1 MREIGQF
8 IDGAAVR
15 GGGDTPFATID
26 PATGETLA
34 TIVPAVADDIDRAVT
49 AAASA
54 QQEWQASDGAAKA
67 VVLNRIADALAD
79 RRMELAELEV
89 ADTGKPI
96 SEAPEADVDSAID
109 CFRFFAGV
117 ARSIRGESID
127 LPGSLIYTRREPWG
141 VCAGIGAWNY
151 PIQIASWKAAP
162 ALACGNA
169 MIFKPS
175 EMTPLTA
182 MELAGIIHDAGV
194 PKGLYNVVNGAG
206 AVGAALTTHPG
217 IAKVS
222 VTGSVATG
230 KRVMRGAADT
240 LKAVTMELGGKSPLI
255 IFADADLDDA
265 VSAAMLANFY
275 TQGEVCTNGTRV
287 FVHRSIRDAFLERL
301 VRRTEAMV
309 VGDPKDPAT
318 HVGAMISAAHMD
330 KVMDYVARGKAAG
343 ATLLTGGERLS
354 GGQFDRG
361 AFMRPTIFADV
372 SDDMLI
378 AQDEIFGP
386 VMSVFDFDDEDEVVA
401 RANATEFG
409 LAAGLMT
416 RDLSRAHR
424 VAAALQAGT
433 VWVNTYNLTP
443 IEMPFGGVKQSGLG
457 RENGHAAVE
466 FYTRSKSVH
475 VGLGPVEAPY

>member
-1 MREIGQF
+1 MRRIGQF
-8 IDGAAVR
+8 IDGQAVT
-15 GGGDTPFATID
+15 GGDGVTFESID

-34 TIVPAVADDIDRAVT
+34 TVSSATADDIDSAV
-49 AAASA
+49 AAAAAA
-54 QQEWQASDGAAKA
+54 QQEWQATDGAHKA
-67 VVLNRIADALAD
+67 AILNRIADALTD
-79 RRMELAELEV
+79 RRQELAELEV

-96 SEAPEADVDSAID
+96 SEAPEADIDSAAD
-109 CFRFFAGV
+109 CFRFFAGI

-127 LPGSLIYTRREPWG
+127 LPDTLIYTRREPWG

-169 MIFKPS
+169 MVFKPS

-182 MELAGIIHDAGV
+182 MELAGIIHEAGV
-194 PKGLYNVVNGAG
+194 PRGLYNVVNGAG

-222 VTGSVATG
+222 VTGSVGTG
-230 KRVMRGAADT
+230 KRVMVGAAES

-255 IFADADLDDA
+255 VFADANLDDA

-287 FVHRSIRDAFLERL
+287 FVHQDIREAFLEQL
-301 VRRTEAMV
+301 VRRTEAMI

-318 HVGAMISAAHMD
+318 HVGAMISAAHLE
-330 KVMDYVARGKAAG
+330 KVLAHVEQGKTAG
-343 ATLLTGGERLS
+343 AQVLTGGERLT
-354 GGQFDRG
+354 GGIFDRG
-361 AFMRPTIFADV
+361 AFMRPTVFAGV
-372 SDDMLI
+372 RDDMVI
-378 AQDEIFGP
+378 AQEEIFGP
-386 VMSVFDFDDEDEVVA
+386 VMSVLDFTDEDDVIA

-416 RDLSRAHR
+416 NDLSRAHR
-424 VAAALQAGT
+424 VAAQLQAGT

-457 RENGHAAVE
+457 RENGHAAIE
-466 FYTRSKSVH
+466 YYTRTKCVH

>member
-8 IDGAAVR
+8 IDGTTVTGSGNA
-15 GGGDTPFATID
+15 PFPTTD

-34 TIVPAVADDIDRAVT
+34 NVTSAGPAEIDNAVA
-49 AAASA
+49 AAARA
-54 QQEWQASDGAAKA
+54 QREWQATDGAHKA
-67 VVLNRIADALAD
+67 VILNRIADALSD

-96 SEAPEADVDSAID
+96 SEAPEADIDSAVD

-127 LPGSLIYTRREPWG
+127 LPGTLIYTRREPWG

-169 MIFKPS
+169 MVFKPS

-182 MELAGIIHDAGV
+182 MALAGIIHESGV
-194 PKGLYNVVNGAG
+194 PRGLYNVVNGAG

-222 VTGSVATG
+222 VTGSVGTG
-230 KRVMRGAADT
+230 KRVMSGAADS

-255 IFADADLDDA
+255 VFADADLDDA

-287 FVHRSIRDAFLERL
+287 FVHSSIRDAFLEQL
-301 VRRTEAMV
+301 VRRTEAMI

-318 HVGAMISAAHMD
+318 HVGAMISDAHMNR
-330 KVMDYVARGKAAG
+330 VLAYVEQGKAAG
-343 ATLLTGGERLS
+343 AQLLTGGERLT
-354 GGQFDRG
+354 GGLFDRG

-372 SDDMLI
+372 RDDMVI
-378 AQDEIFGP
+378 AQEEIFGP
-386 VMSVFDFDDEDEVVA
+386 VMSVLDFEDEDEVVS

-416 RDLSRAHR
+416 RDLTRAHR

-443 IEMPFGGVKQSGLG
+443 IEMPFGGIKQSGLG
-457 RENGHAAVE
+457 RENGHAAIE
-466 FYTRSKSVH
+466 FYTRTKSVH

>member
-8 IDGAAVR
+8 IDGVAVR

-26 PATGETLA
+26 PATGEALA
-34 TIVPAVADDIDRAVT
+34 TIVPAVAEDIDRAVV

-54 QQEWQASDGAAKA
+54 QQEWQATDGAAKA

-96 SEAPEADVDSAID
+96 SEAPEADIDSAVD
-109 CFRFFAGV
+109 CFRFFAGI

-141 VCAGIGAWNY
+141 ICAGIGAWNY

-169 MIFKPS
+169 MVFKPS

-206 AVGAALTTHPG
+206 AVGAALTAHPG

-222 VTGSVATG
+222 VTGSVDTG

-255 IFADADLDDA
+255 VFADADLDDA

-287 FVHRSIRDAFLERL
+287 FVHRSIRDAFLEKL
-301 VRRTEAMV
+301 VHRTEAMV

-318 HVGAMISAAHMD
+318 HVGAMISAEHMN

-354 GGQFDRG
+354 GGLYDRG

-372 SDDMLI
+372 RDDMPI

-466 FYTRSKSVH
+466 FYTRSKSVYI
-475 VGLGPVEAPY
+475 GLGPVEAPY

>member
-8 IDGAAVR
+8 IDGTAVR
-15 GGGDTPFATID
+15 GGGTTPFDTID

-34 TIVPAVADDIDRAVT
+34 AVTPAIAADVDRAV
-49 AAASA
+49 AAAARA
-54 QQEWQASDGAAKA
+54 QQEWQAMDGAARA
-67 VVLNRIADALAD
+67 EVLNRIADALSD

-96 SEAPEADVDSAID
+96 SEAPEADIDSAVD

-127 LPGSLIYTRREPWG
+127 LPGSLVYTRREPWG

-169 MIFKPS
+169 MVFKPS
-175 EMTPLTA
+175 EVTPLTA
-182 MELAGIIHDAGV
+182 MELAGIIHEAGV
-194 PKGLYNVVNGAG
+194 PKGLYNLVNGAG
-206 AVGAALTTHPG
+206 DVGAMLSTHPG

-230 KRVMRGAADT
+230 KRVMAGAADT

-255 IFADADLDDA
+255 VFADANLDDA

-275 TQGEVCTNGTRV
+275 TQGEICTNGTRV
-287 FVHRSIRDAFLERL
+287 FVHRSIRDAFLEQL
-301 VRRTEAMV
+301 VRRTEAMI

-318 HVGAMISAAHMD
+318 HVGAMISAAHLD
-330 KVMDYVARGKAAG
+330 KVMDYVAKGKAAG
-343 ATLLTGGERLS
+343 ATVLTGGERLT
-354 GGQFDRG
+354 GGLFDRG

-378 AQDEIFGP
+378 ARDEIFGP

-457 RENGHAAVE
+457 RENGHAAVD
-466 FYTRSKSVH
+466 FYTRSKSVY

>member
-1 MREIGQF
+1 MRRIGQF
-8 IDGAAVR
+8 IDGESST
-15 GGGDTPFATID
+15 GGDDSFHSID
-26 PATGETLA
+26 PATGEVLA
-34 TIVPAVADDIDRAVT
+34 TVSTASQADIDRAV
-49 AAASA
+49 AAAARA
-54 QQEWQASDGAAKA
+54 QQEWQATDGAHKA
-67 VVLNRIADALAD
+67 AVLNRIADALAD

-96 SEAPEADVDSAID
+96 SEAPEADIDSAAD
-109 CFRFFAGV
+109 CFRFFAGI

-127 LPGSLIYTRREPWG
+127 LPDTLVYTRREPWG

-169 MIFKPS
+169 MVFKPS

-182 MELAGIIHDAGV
+182 MELAGIIHEAGV

-206 AVGAALTTHPG
+206 PVGAALTSHPG

-230 KRVMRGAADT
+230 KRVMAGAADS

-255 IFADADLDDA
+255 VFEDANLDDA

-275 TQGEVCTNGTRV
+275 TQGEICTNGTRV
-287 FVHRSIRDAFLERL
+287 FVHRGVRDEFLARL
-301 VRRTEAMV
+301 VRRTEAMI

-318 HVGAMISAAHMD
+318 HVGAMISEAHLQ
-330 KVMDYVARGKAAG
+330 KVLALVEQGKAAG
-343 ATLLTGGERLS
+343 AELLTGGERLT
-354 GGQFDRG
+354 GGLFDRG
-361 AFMRPTIFADV
+361 AFMRPAIFAGV
-372 SDDMLI
+372 RDDMVI
-378 AQDEIFGP
+378 AREEIFGP
-386 VMSVFDFDDEDEVVA
+386 VMSVFDFDGEDEVVD
-401 RANATEFG
+401 RANATDFG

-416 RDLSRAHR
+416 RDITRAHR
-424 VAAALQAGT
+424 VAARLQAGT
-433 VWVNTYNLTP
+433 VWINSYNLTP